1 MKEYLQ
7 LIRLIIHLKLKRF
20 GLMFIVKIMDI
31 EVAILRILKKITR
44 SE

>member
-7 LIRLIIHLKLKRF
+7 LTGTIICLKLKRF
-20 GLMFIVKIMDI
+20 GLILRVKIIDI
-31 EVAILRILKKITR
+31 EVAILRILKKIAR

>member
-7 LIRLIIHLKLKRF
+7 LIRLIIYLKLKRF
-20 GLMFIVKIMDI
+20 GLIFLIKIIDI

>member
-7 LIRLIIHLKLKRF
+7 LIRLIIYLKLKKF
-20 GLMFIVKIMDI
+20 GLMFIIKIIDI
-31 EVAILRILKKITR
+31 EVAILRMLKKITR